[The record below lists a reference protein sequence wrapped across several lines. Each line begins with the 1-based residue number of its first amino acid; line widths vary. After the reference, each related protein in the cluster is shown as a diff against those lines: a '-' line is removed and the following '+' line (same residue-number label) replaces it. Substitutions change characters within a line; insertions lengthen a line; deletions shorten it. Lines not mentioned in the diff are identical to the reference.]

1 MARRTKEEIQNNI
14 KDLRK
19 YSGRLI
25 SILDIAERLSISC
38 GQVYYTFEC
47 MKVNADG
54 KKEVEEIKS
63 KFKNL
68 SYSAKNIKNYMK
80 LLFPTDTYLGINS
93 ESKKHL
99 GIFVDSLS
107 KEIILTEGKLRPYK
121 DDILYIVEQKE
132 DKIWF
137 RKFLV
142 LDVKIHKSNIY
153 IDTLNFINIYLEKEN
168 LFCQLSKEYDISGVD
183 GYILSML

>member
-1 MARRTKEEIQNNI
+1 M
-14 KDLRK
+14 
-19 YSGRLI
+19 
-25 SILDIAERLSISC
+25 
-38 GQVYYTFEC
+38 
-47 MKVNADG
+47 
-54 KKEVEEIKS
+54 
-63 KFKNL
+63 
-68 SYSAKNIKNYMK
+68 
-80 LLFPTDTYLGINS
+80 
-93 ESKKHL
+93 
-99 GIFVDSLS
+99 
-107 KEIILTEGKLRPYK
+107 TEGKLRPYK